1 MESSLE
7 NLNDDNDDIDD
18 NDDNDSKAGA
28 DLPVI
33 IIHVQVEHTSLQ
45 FRQREPWDR

>member
-7 NLNDDNDDIDD
+7 NLNDDNDDI
-18 NDDNDSKAGA
+18 DDNDSKAGA

-45 FRQREPWDR
+45 FRQGEPWDR